1 MPKLPL
7 KYFCYVCGQQND
19 LTLNIP
25 AAPKMKREEITCSKC
40 RDVTNLLLS
49 SCPECKEAF
58 QYFLSDLD
66 FQHELTSL
74 ADIYIKLIRGI
85 KNSVSEV
92 VEEFKVIVPKRWS
105 VKLDCQCGKQYSV
118 EIPLPKL

>member
-25 AAPKMKREEITCSKC
+25 VAPKMKREEITCSKC
-40 RDVTNLLLS
+40 RDVTNLLLT
-49 SCPECKEAF
+49 SCPECKKAF

-74 ADIYIKLIRGI
+74 ADIYVKLIRGI
-85 KNSVSEV
+85 KNSLSEV